1 MTAAGTRW
9 AVRAPL
15 DQTVAGPCDE
25 VPLEIVLDGQRPH
38 ARLLFPADLL
48 PLSGHYPG
56 FPIVPGV
63 FLVDTAQRTARALLG
78 LEDARWSAITSTRF
92 LRPVFPGDEIEVVV
106 TSSPGT
112 DPAASLLV
120 RCEVTHDGEPVAA
133 VRLRFEP
140 NARPDATVLTADDTR
155 SDGDAPLEPA
165 GDRDVAQ
172 ILPHRWPMLLVDRV
186 VAVGPVSLVA
196 EKAISVQDWVYRD
209 GATTRAYPWALV
221 VESWCQ
227 SAGVLAVWHRPNPDV
242 LTGDVMLFGGIADI
256 DLGEPAHAGDVL
268 THHVRLERDLGDV
281 VMMSGWT
288 TVGGRTVLT
297 VGRIT
302 MAMRPAHVL
311 RPAAPHTPTDDGGL
325 S

>member
-1 MTAAGTRW
+1 MTPARLADPVL
-9 AVRAPL
+9 ADPA
-15 DQTVAGPCDE
+15 VAGPCDE
-25 VPLEIVLDGQRPH
+25 VPLEIVTDGERPR
-38 ARLLFPADLL
+38 ARLVWPTDLL
-48 PLSGHYPG
+48 PLQGHYPG

-63 FLVDTAQRTARALLG
+63 FLVDTAQRAARALLG
-78 LEDARWSAITSTRF
+78 LDGARWTAITSTRF
-92 LRPVFPGDEIEVVV
+92 LRPVFPGDAIEVEVTSPVV
-106 TSSPGT
+106 T
-112 DPAASLLV
+112 DPTASRLV
-120 RCEVTHDGEPVAA
+120 RCDVTAGGEPVAA
-133 VRLRFEP
+133 VRLRFGP
-140 NARPDATVLTADDTR
+140 GAPPVGGSPAADDTGT
-155 SDGDAPLEPA
+155 DDAAPLEPA

-196 EKAISVQDWVYRD
+196 QKAVSVQDWVFRD

-227 SAGVLAVWHRPNPDV
+227 AAGVLAAWHRPNPDV

-256 DLGEPAHAGDVL
+256 ELGDAPHAGDVL

-281 VMMSGWT
+281 VMMSGST
-288 TVGGRTVLT
+288 TIGDRTALT

-311 RPAAPHTPTDDGGL
+311 RPPASQTSTDDGGH